1 MPKTT
6 WTPEALS
13 RAGTMSRD
21 QAGVLAEVFRLL
33 GDPNRLRIALL
44 CAAGPRPVGE
54 IAERLDM
61 NLSLVSHHLRLLRA
75 ARLVQS
81 ERQGRQV
88 IYSAADDHIRCVLI
102 DMADHIAEWSG
113 EDAE

>member
-6 WTPEALS
+6 WSPEALA
-13 RAGTMSRD
+13 RASSLGRD

-33 GDPNRLRIALL
+33 GDPSRLRIALL
-44 CAAGPRPVGE
+44 CAAGPRAVGD
-54 IAERLDM
+54 IAETLDM

-75 ARLVQS
+75 ARLVRF

-113 EDAE
+113 EESE

>member
-6 WTPEALS
+6 WTAEALA
-13 RAGTMSRD
+13 RASSLSRD

-44 CAAGPRPVGE
+44 CAAGPRPVGD

-75 ARLVQS
+75 TRLVRS